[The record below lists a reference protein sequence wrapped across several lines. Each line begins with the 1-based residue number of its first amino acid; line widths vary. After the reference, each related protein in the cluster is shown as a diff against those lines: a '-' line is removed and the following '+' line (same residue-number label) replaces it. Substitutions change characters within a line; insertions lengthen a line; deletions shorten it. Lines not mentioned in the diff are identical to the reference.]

1 MTISNYFNTKLLTLL
16 ALLLLSI
23 PTNVRAQQLQASL
36 SHYSTEDGM
45 PSNAVAGLRTD
56 DYGYLWLATWN
67 GISRFDGYHFYNY
80 KTGIASG
87 IPGLHNRVDHMIID
101 QAQNVWLKMYDG
113 RVFVINRKTDRIED
127 PLEGVSGHEQFHVD
141 YFFTPYVTSTGDVL
155 ISYNDIGLYKLRL
168 DRNGFKQD
176 LIMTG
181 QLTVNGVVEGYRN
194 DIWAATDKGVH
205 RINMP
210 NLSLERKGYFLNEHI
225 TRLATNGYNIFAAT
239 KSGKILQF
247 SYGKDSTMVKDIGR
261 EITSLYVDSHG
272 LVWFSDLGD
281 GAYRLNPETGD
292 IKLFTQRVLAPEFT
306 SRGAEYGEAMGVVWV
321 RMNHGGY
328 GYYNRETDEIEYFHN
343 DPINPWNLSNTVN
356 ARLEMNEGVV
366 WESTNR
372 RGLEKLEVL
381 KKTIPRTLLIKDATS
396 SLDNEVR
403 AMLHDKTNNR
413 TYLSNKH
420 GQIFVFDG
428 NMNLLTT
435 ITHDSEGH
443 PFGRAYGMSQDSKG
457 NIWVSDKD
465 KGLYKITPS
474 GNGYHI
480 VNFHH
485 DDKDPYSLSDNS
497 AYQCVEDR
505 QGNIWVATYG
515 GGVNV
520 LRKDKNGR
528 YIALHHQNVM
538 KRYPRGS
545 HMKVRTIAMDG
556 EGKIWAGTTDGILI
570 MEIQN
575 NKVSIQPLELPKD
588 IQKGLMSNDIVCL
601 ACDRHGVMWVGTNSG
616 GLSRTISKDEQGI
629 WQFENYGIE
638 QGLPSEEI
646 YSITFDN
653 KDNVWFAT
661 DHILCS
667 LDAKKKIITTFS
679 SLDGVDDTMCS
690 EGAAISLSNGNILFG
705 TLDGYYTVD
714 RNKLMTKTG
723 SLLKLRITDFMLK
736 GVVQTPRQADQPL
749 DFYVPESKSV
759 TLPDHNS
766 VFSFRFAALNYQL
779 QHRIHYQYMLEGY
792 DEEWQN
798 ADKTRTA
805 TYGDLSSGTYQFKV
819 KAFLLESP
827 ENYDMRTIE
836 VVVPPTYLLSTK
848 ALWIYL
854 AIIVIIALLTLWW
867 YKRFYLPSKRKG
879 LVLKE
884 EKNDED
890 SELTE
895 SGDVL
900 SDDIKLDVDDAPYA
914 DVTEVG
920 VVESVRDDSH
930 LK

>member
-1 MTISNYFNTKLLTLL
+1 M
-16 ALLLLSI
+16 LLSI

-87 IPGLHNRVDHMIID
+87 IPGLHNRVDHMIVD

-141 YFFTPYVTSTGDVL
+141 YFFTPYVTSIGDVL
-155 ISYNDIGLYKLRL
+155 ISYTDIGLYKLRL
-168 DRNGFKQD
+168 DRTGFKQD

-181 QLTVNGVVEGYRN
+181 NLTVNAVVEGYRN
-194 DIWAATDKGVH
+194 DLWVATDQGVH

-239 KSGKILQF
+239 KSGKIFQF
-247 SYGKDSTMVKDIGR
+247 SYGQDSTLVKDVGR

-292 IKLFTQRVLAPEFT
+292 TKLFTQRVLSPEFT
-306 SRGAEYGEAMGVVWV
+306 SRGAEFGEALGVLWV

-343 DPINPWNLSNTVN
+343 DPSNPWNLSNTVN
-356 ARLEMNEGVV
+356 ARLEMNEGVI
-366 WESTNR
+366 WESTIR

-381 KKTIPRTLLIKDATS
+381 KQTIPRLLLVQNPTS

-403 AMLHDKTNNR
+403 AMLHDKTRNR
-413 TYLSNKH
+413 TYLANKH

-428 NMNLLTT
+428 KMNLLTT
-435 ITHDSEGH
+435 ITHDSQGQ

-474 GNGYHI
+474 GNGYQI

-485 DDKDPYSLSDNS
+485 DDNDDYSLSANS
-497 AYQCVEDR
+497 AYQTVEDR

-528 YIALHHQNVM
+528 YVALHHKNVM
-538 KRYPRGS
+538 KRYPRNGYL
-545 HMKVRTIAMDG
+545 KVRTIAMDG
-556 EGKIWAGTTDGILI
+556 DGKIWAGTTDGILVMQI
-570 MEIQN
+570 KN
-575 NKVSIQPLELPKD
+575 DKVSIEPLEPPKVLE
-588 IQKGLMSNDIVCL
+588 KGLMSNDIVCL
-601 ACDRHGVMWVGTNSG
+601 ARDRNGVMWVGTNSG
-616 GLSRTISKDEQGI
+616 GLSRTTTKDADGI

-646 YSITFDN
+646 YSITFDH
-653 KDNVWFAT
+653 KDNVWFST

-667 LDAKKKIITTFS
+667 FDSKKKIFTTFS

-690 EGAAISLSNGNILFG
+690 EGAAISLSNGNIIFG
-705 TLDGYYTVD
+705 TLEGYYMVD
-714 RNKLMTKTG
+714 RNKLMNAKG
-723 SLLKLRITDFMLK
+723 SLLRLRITDFFLND
-736 GVVQTPRQADQPL
+736 QLQSPRL
-749 DFYVPESKSV
+749 DSTFQYYIPESSKV
-759 TLPDHNS
+759 ELPTKNCEIA
-766 VFSFRFAALNYQL
+766 FRFAALNYQL
-779 QHRIHYQYMLEGY
+779 QHRVHYQYMLEGY
-792 DEEWQN
+792 DDDWQN
-798 ADKTRTA
+798 APKTRMA
-805 TYGDLSSGTYQFKV
+805 SYVNLPSGTYQFKV

-836 VVVPPTYLLSTK
+836 VVVPYSLTPYIVFFFVLLVIMA
-848 ALWIYL
+848 ALYY
-854 AIIVIIALLTLWW
+854 WW
-867 YKRFYLPSKRKG
+867 RRRKSKTPD
-879 LVLKE
+879 
-884 EKNDED
+884 EKDES

-900 SDDIKLDVDDAPYA
+900 SDDIKLDVDDTPYA

-920 VVESVRDDSH
+920 VFESVRDDSH